1 MTSTFFLQLL
11 EIGWIN
17 LLLSGDNAVV
27 IALACRALPPAQ
39 RRLGVLLGGVAA
51 VALRI
56 VFTIAVVSLLNIP
69 FLKLVGGLLLLWIG
83 VKLII
88 DETDEASVAESDTV
102 WNAVRTIA
110 LADMVMSLDN
120 VIAIAAAARG
130 SIALI
135 IFGLVLSVP
144 LIIFGAIHH
153 AAAQGT
159 AFTYQ
164 GQLISG
170 TNPATG
176 NYDIKFTLYNIVNT
190 YVGATNNLIIHSNTP
205 VANGLFTTTLDFGP
219 GVFTGS
225 NYWLDIAVRTNG
237 ASGSRG
243 AMQCPIA
250 RLPKRP
256 GARRATCSS
265 PST

>member
-144 LIIFGAIHH
+144 LIIFGATLIITLLQRAPALVWAGAGLLGWVAGGLVVTDPAVH
-153 AAAQGT
+153 ALLNGT
-159 AFTYQ
+159 PLVVDETLA
-164 GQLISG
+164 GIAGALI
-170 TNPATG
+170 
-176 NYDIKFTLYNIVNT
+176 V
-190 YVGATNNLIIHSNTP
+190 VGAATMQGVMAARFR
-205 VANGLFTTTLDFGP
+205 VAKP
-219 GVFTGS
+219 GQ
-225 NYWLDIAVRTNG
+225 AART
-237 ASGSRG
+237 
-243 AMQCPIA
+243 
-250 RLPKRP
+250 
-256 GARRATCSS
+256 
-265 PST
+265 

>member
-144 LIIFGAIHH
+144 LIIFGATLIITLLQRAPALVWAGAGLLGWVAGGLVVTDPAVH
-153 AAAQGT
+153 ALLNGT
-159 AFTYQ
+159 PLVVDETLA
-164 GQLISG
+164 GIAGALI
-170 TNPATG
+170 
-176 NYDIKFTLYNIVNT
+176 V
-190 YVGATNNLIIHSNTP
+190 VGA
-205 VANGLFTTTLDFGP
+205 A
-219 GVFTGS
+219 
-225 NYWLDIAVRTNG
+225 WLLRQRR
-237 ASGSRG
+237 SGK
-243 AMQCPIA
+243 AH
-250 RLPKRP
+250 
-256 GARRATCSS
+256 
-265 PST
+265 

>member
-1 MTSTFFLQLL
+1 M
-11 EIGWIN
+11 
-17 LLLSGDNAVV
+17 
-27 IALACRALPPAQ
+27 
-39 RRLGVLLGGVAA
+39 
-51 VALRI
+51 ALRI

-144 LIIFGAIHH
+144 LIIFGATLIITLLQRAPALVWAGAGLLGWVAGGLVVTDPAVH
-153 AAAQGT
+153 ALLNGT
-159 AFTYQ
+159 PLVVDETLA
-164 GQLISG
+164 GIAGALI
-170 TNPATG
+170 
-176 NYDIKFTLYNIVNT
+176 V
-190 YVGATNNLIIHSNTP
+190 VGA
-205 VANGLFTTTLDFGP
+205 A
-219 GVFTGS
+219 
-225 NYWLDIAVRTNG
+225 WLLRQRR
-237 ASGSRG
+237 SGK
-243 AMQCPIA
+243 AH
-250 RLPKRP
+250 
-256 GARRATCSS
+256 
-265 PST
+265 

>member
-56 VFTIAVVSLLNIP
+56 VFTIAVVSLLNSP

-144 LIIFGAIHH
+144 LIIFGATLIITLLQRAPALVWAGAGLLGWVAGGLVVTDPAVH
-153 AAAQGT
+153 ALLNGT
-159 AFTYQ
+159 PLVVDETLA
-164 GQLISG
+164 GIAGALI
-170 TNPATG
+170 
-176 NYDIKFTLYNIVNT
+176 V
-190 YVGATNNLIIHSNTP
+190 VGA
-205 VANGLFTTTLDFGP
+205 A
-219 GVFTGS
+219 
-225 NYWLDIAVRTNG
+225 WLLRQRR
-237 ASGSRG
+237 SGK
-243 AMQCPIA
+243 AH
-250 RLPKRP
+250 
-256 GARRATCSS
+256 
-265 PST
+265 